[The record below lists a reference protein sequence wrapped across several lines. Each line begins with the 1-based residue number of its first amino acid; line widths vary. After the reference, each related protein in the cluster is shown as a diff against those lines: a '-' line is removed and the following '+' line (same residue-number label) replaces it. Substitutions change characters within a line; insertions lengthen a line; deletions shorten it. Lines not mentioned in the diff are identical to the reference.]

1 MRDDSQQRRTARADS
16 CGCLS
21 EGPSEKFFVGHLVRS
36 DISSYIG
43 ASSSPSDSLAPSRS
57 TRDAPGELTPSSPD
71 PVGAATSER
80 HSDAALLSALA
91 QIAAA
96 LATGDAPTEVL
107 GGVLARVADTV
118 LASSVSLWLMDERE
132 LRCKSR
138 VGAPPPTGAV
148 VRARLAQQT
157 LDASDMVVVRLD
169 AAHHPLGALVLTPTT
184 ILAPAERSF
193 LATVADILAP
203 VLRQAA
209 YAQRL
214 ESEVIERTRQIDRER
229 RVTERIIDSLPVG
242 LYVIDREYRISVWN
256 HKRETGMQGVSREE
270 AIGRTIFEIL
280 HRQPATVLRRE
291 FDEVF
296 ATGRLQIFQMESTAS
311 GELRTYRLSKIPMR
325 LDDGPVTHVITV
337 GEDVTE
343 WRQAQDRFS
352 QAEKLAAI
360 GTLAAGVMHEI
371 NNPLATIAAC
381 AESLELAHEDAPPDI
396 AEGLRLVQSEVLRCK
411 GIVDSLLDFSRPKS
425 ADKTLLDVN
434 AAIER
439 TLFVLKHHT
448 RFKKLQVKVD
458 LDRSLGLVVRANEE
472 QLVQVFMALLLN
484 AMDAM
489 QERGTVALR
498 TKWGDDAR
506 SVVAEI
512 VDQGEGIRRAD
523 LPKIFEPFFTTKAP
537 GRGTGLG
544 LSICYAIIAEHGGRI
559 EVDSAPGEGSVFR
572 ILFPRADEPGDAP

>member
-1 MRDDSQQRRTARADS
+1 LGTSPARPDVPNP
-16 CGCLS
+16 LT
-21 EGPSEKFFVGHLVRS
+21 P
-36 DISSYIG
+36 G
-43 ASSSPSDSLAPSRS
+43 ASAADVI
-57 TRDAPGELTPSSPD
+57 D
-71 PVGAATSER
+71 PHVGAIS
-80 HSDAALLSALA
+80 

-96 LATGDAPTEVL
+96 LATGDAPIEVL
-107 GGVLARVADTV
+107 GSVLSRIADTV
-118 LASSVSLWLMDERE
+118 SASGCSLWLTDELE
-132 LRCKSR
+132 LRCKAR
-138 VGAPPPTGAV
+138 VGVAPPPVAV
-148 VRARLAQQT
+148 VRMLLARPR
-157 LDASDMVVVRLD
+157 SDPGDDGPLVVRLD
-169 AAHHPLGALVLTPTT
+169 TAHHPLGALVVTPD
-184 ILAPAERSF
+184 APLGATARAF
-193 LATVADILAP
+193 LFAVADILAP
-203 VLRQAA
+203 VLRQSA

-256 HKRETGMQGVSREE
+256 RKRETGMQGVSREE

-280 HRQPATVLRRE
+280 HRQPASMLRKE

-325 LDDGPVTHVITV
+325 LDNGPVTHVITV

-381 AESLELAHEDAPPDI
+381 AESLEINHEDAPPDI
-396 AEGLRLVQSEVLRCK
+396 QEGLRLIQSEVQRCK
-411 GIVDSLLDFSRPKS
+411 GIVDSLLDFSRPK
-425 ADKTLLDVN
+425 AGDKSLVDVN
-434 AAIER
+434 VAIDR

-448 RFKKLQVKVD
+448 RFKKLQVRTE
-458 LDRSLGLVVRANEE
+458 LDRALGTSVYANEE
-472 QLVQVFMALLLN
+472 QLVQVFMALLIN

-489 QERGTVALR
+489 QERGTVELR
-498 TKWGDDAR
+498 TRQSDDGA
-506 SVVAEI
+506 SVLAEVI
-512 VDQGEGIRRAD
+512 DQGEGIRRAD
-523 LPKIFEPFFTTKAP
+523 IPKLFEPFFTTKAP

-544 LSICYAIIAEHGGRI
+544 LSICYAIVAEHGGRI
-559 EVDSAPGEGSVFR
+559 EVDSTPGEGSVFR
-572 ILFPRADEPGDAP
+572 IVLPRVTETGIQ